1 MIETLLVIGTVLG
14 LTVAGLLGAFVPVDM
29 LLYAGGV
36 LTGAGLVIGVPAGFW
51 YHVALYRTLRPRGP
65 VPARW
70 WLHPVPLHAQLQ
82 EDERR
87 GVLRWFVAGGL
98 GFCVVVIGFGVTV
111 LGLLAALVS
120 ST

>member
-1 MIETLLVIGTVLG
+1 MIEALLVFASVLG
-14 LTVAGLLGAFVPVDM
+14 LAVAGLLGTFVPVEG
-29 LLYAGGV
+29 LLYWGGV
-36 LTGAGLVIGVPAGFW
+36 LTGVGLLIGVPTGFW

-70 WLHPVPLHAQLQ
+70 WLHPVPLHARL
-82 EDERR
+82 EEHERR

-98 GFCVVVIGFGVTV
+98 GFCVVVIGFGVTL
-111 LGLLAALVS
+111 LGLLAAFMS

>member
-70 WLHPVPLHAQLQ
+70 WLHPVPLHAQLL

-111 LGLLAALVS
+111 LGLLAALVT